1 MKVVGTVIAFGL
13 VLGLLTF
20 FREFL
25 LTRVK
30 KALGIKEKKKLH
42 WIDGYDSQKQIEE
55 IGIE

>member
-1 MKVVGTVIAFGL
+1 MGTVIACGL